1 MTQAENETL
10 SRIEKKLD
18 EFRDLV
24 IRHDEQIK
32 NQGRTQKILIGMSG
46 SVFLV
51 VLGLA
56 IKVIIG

>member
-1 MTQAENETL
+1 MTQSENETL

-56 IKVIIG
+56 IKVVIG

>member
-1 MTQAENETL
+1 MTKDEKEAL
-10 SRIEKKLD
+10 RRIEEKLD
-18 EFRDLV
+18 KFCECL

-32 NQGRTQKILIGMSG
+32 SQGRTQKILIGMSG

>member
-1 MTQAENETL
+1 MTKSENETL

-32 NQGRTQKILIGMSG
+32 SQGRTQKILIGMSG
-46 SVFLV
+46 SVFLF
-51 VLGLA
+51 VLGIA
-56 IKVIIG
+56 IKVIVG